1 MRTAATAV
9 ATRMVALV
17 HISLLMLNGS
27 KMTEDEQL
35 RCVWSE
41 ERVAAPKEIVAEKC
55 ENLKKPEE
63 IKKEAEK
70 GGGESSPRR

>member
-1 MRTAATAV
+1 MSNLGACG
-9 ATRMVALV
+9 L
-17 HISLLMLNGS
+17 
-27 KMTEDEQL
+27 K
-35 RCVWSE
+35 

-70 GGGESSPRR
+70 GGGSRRRGGKFNNCGKKVVR

>member
-1 MRTAATAV
+1 M
-9 ATRMVALV
+9 
-17 HISLLMLNGS
+17 
-27 KMTEDEQL
+27 
-35 RCVWSE
+35 WSE

-70 GGGESSPRR
+70 GGGESSHEAELLTTVGKKWLGNDKKFIFA

>member
-1 MRTAATAV
+1 MGNKGA
-9 ATRMVALV
+9 
-17 HISLLMLNGS
+17 NG
-27 KMTEDEQL
+27 L
-35 RCVWSE
+35 E

-70 GGGESSPRR
+70 GGGVSSHKAEISNNCGKKVVR

>member
-1 MRTAATAV
+1 MAATAV
-9 ATRMVALV
+9 ATKIVALV
-17 HISLLMLNGS
+17 HIAVFVNGF
-27 KMTEDEQL
+27 KVTEDEQL

>member
-1 MRTAATAV
+1 M
-9 ATRMVALV
+9 
-17 HISLLMLNGS
+17 INGL
-27 KMTEDEQL
+27 KIIDDEQL

-41 ERVAAPKEIVAEKC
+41 ERVAAPKEILAEKC

-70 GGGESSPRR
+70 RGGESSPRR